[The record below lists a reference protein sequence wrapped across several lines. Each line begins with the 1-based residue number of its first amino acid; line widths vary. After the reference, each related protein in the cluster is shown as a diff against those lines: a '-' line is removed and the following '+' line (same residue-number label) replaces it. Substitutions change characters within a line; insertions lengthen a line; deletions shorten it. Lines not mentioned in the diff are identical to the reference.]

1 MNFPLVSVIIPC
13 FNSSQFVKET
23 IESVLSQT
31 YQNFEIIIVDDG
43 SEDQLF
49 SIIKKYLE
57 NSNIKYFEKENGF

>member
-31 YQNFEIIIVDDG
+31 YSNFEIIIADDG

-57 NSNIKYFEKENGF
+57 NSNI